1 MTEQEKVQVSQAD
14 ESLRREIIQMVVD
27 ALDARNGEP
36 LGFFDRIDV
45 MIARHRHTATAE
57 ALELLKRARDR
68 EHNPYEPWN
77 QTKLYH
83 DLTAA
88 IARIEGE
95 QP

>member
-1 MTEQEKVQVSQAD
+1 MTEQEQVQVSQTD
-14 ESLRREIIQMVVD
+14 RD
-27 ALDARNGEP
+27 AAEAYWHGWSNNVPEHDGEFHP
-36 LGFFDRIDV
+36 LV
-45 MIARHRHTATAE
+45 LLLARHRIEATAE